1 MSPADCDIQE
11 MGLTRYLLSYA
22 QNNDGTIEH
31 EEITDPVVITAYMRA
46 KLTESIKKDGMAEGG
61 MYNELD
67 RYEGKV
73 DNLKQF
79 KIKM

>member
-1 MSPADCDIQE
+1 

-22 QNNDGTIEH
+22 QNSDGTIEH

>member
-1 MSPADCDIQE
+1 
-11 MGLTRYLLSYA
+11 
-22 QNNDGTIEH
+22 
-31 EEITDPVVITAYMRA
+31 MRA